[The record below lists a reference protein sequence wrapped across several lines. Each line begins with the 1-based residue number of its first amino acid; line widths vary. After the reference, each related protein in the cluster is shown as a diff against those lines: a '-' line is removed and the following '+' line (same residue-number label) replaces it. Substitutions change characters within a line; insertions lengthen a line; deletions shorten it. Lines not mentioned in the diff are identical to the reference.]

1 MTDQISW
8 NMLDSSYKILYEKRL
23 QKTLDSLP
31 DDVKKVFNK
40 KLEYFKNNPSHPSL
54 NTKLYSVNQQVLSQ
68 LGVDQIYEFYINR
81 KDYRCIFYVIHESKE
96 IIIAFVGNHSQVKN
110 KFS

>member
-1 MTDQISW
+1 
-8 NMLDSSYKILYEKRL
+8 MLDNSYKIFHEKRL
-23 QKTLDSLP
+23 EKNLKDLP
-31 DDVKKVFNK
+31 FQIREVFK
-40 KLEYFKNNPSHPSL
+40 EKLNYFKKNPFHPSL
-54 NTKLYSVNQQVLSQ
+54 NTKQYSVSQKVLKD
-68 LGVDQIYEFYINR
+68 LGVDQVYEFYINR